1 MSAYK
6 TLFHQGT
13 ELMLNNE
20 SNLKTIQSNLVLMTE
35 KTSSCNKQEKGENV
49 LNGRERN
56 PNSKEEVTEPKFRKK
71 VIALNWSWQ
80 I

>member
-1 MSAYK
+1 MNIS
-6 TLFHQGT
+6 
-13 ELMLNNE
+13 
-20 SNLKTIQSNLVLMTE
+20 VLTVFEMTE

-56 PNSKEEVTEPKFRKK
+56 PNSKEEVTEPKFRIK